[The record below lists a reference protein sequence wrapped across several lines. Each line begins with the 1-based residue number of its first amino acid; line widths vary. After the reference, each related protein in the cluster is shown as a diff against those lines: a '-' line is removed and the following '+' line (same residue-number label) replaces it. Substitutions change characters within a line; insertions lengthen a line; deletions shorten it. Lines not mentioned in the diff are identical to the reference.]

1 MLYPLSF
8 IVMWFILPALIQTT
22 WVIIVSIKL
31 VSVSVHIYVYHVHTH
46 MHTKW
51 DRTRCSASAQRLHL
65 NSGPHVPTENL
76 AVAQNLAELV
86 MAKWRLGVGTLQ
98 RQAHTNNIKSKQ
110 SALTGLSL
118 LGFLSIVNTTL
129 QPHPNLHPHMLPYT
143 FNHAHFMASV
153 CTHSFNHVHFMA

>member
-1 MLYPLSF
+1 MIHLACSYSNNLSDHRKYKTSQCECAY
-8 IVMWFILPALIQTT
+8 ICISRT
-22 WVIIVSIKL
+22 
-31 VSVSVHIYVYHVHTH
+31 HTH
-46 MHTKW
+46 AHKVRQDTV
-51 DRTRCSASAQRLHL
+51 L
-65 NSGPHVPTENL
+65 SGPHVPTENL

-118 LGFLSIVNTTL
+118 LGLLSIVNTTL

-153 CTHSFNHVHFMA
+153 GTHSFNHVHFMA